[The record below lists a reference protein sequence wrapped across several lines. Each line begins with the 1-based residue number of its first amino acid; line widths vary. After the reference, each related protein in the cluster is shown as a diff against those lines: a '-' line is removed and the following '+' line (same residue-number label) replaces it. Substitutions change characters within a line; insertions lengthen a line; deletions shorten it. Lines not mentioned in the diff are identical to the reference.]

1 MGEEK
6 AQALLKGAGE
16 IDAAL
21 YEKYSAMENKDD
33 NKGKPDSQAPVPLV
47 SNNST
52 TWKARTKRK

>member
-21 YEKYSAMENKDD
+21 YEKYSAMEKKDD

-52 TWKARTKRK
+52 T